1 MSDDLEKLK
10 NDYQAIAAPMH
21 LATRISASV
30 ADSRTRSG
38 FWMPAAVSCTA
49 ILALVWMLPFT
60 GQVSTDEVE
69 TPTKP
74 SMSAL
79 AALKPSKPAGP
90 SPSMSQLRSVS
101 VPSMPAKPK
110 ATTVPKS
117 QTNYQFE
124 NREIENTTLKEKN
137 DAYI

>member
-1 MSDDLEKLK
+1 MSDDIEKLK
-10 NDYQAIAAPMH
+10 NDYQAIAAPLH

-38 FWMPAAVSCTA
+38 FWMPAAVTCTA
-49 ILALVWMLPFT
+49 ILALVWMLPFV

-69 TPTKP
+69 TPTRP
-74 SMSAL
+74 SMSSL

-101 VPSMPAKPK
+101 VRSMPAKPK
-110 ATTVPKS
+110 TTTPPKS
-117 QTNYQFE
+117 QT
-124 NREIENTTLKEKN
+124 RHRIENETLKEKN